1 MNTGGTGAYIVV
13 ELRVT
18 RLMETGVYSFCS
30 NSSYYYAIVCIAR
43 SSSSS
48 KSSDGTA
55 TVRYKYMMMVVVMA
69 AAKRTLGFTPPYIYM
84 YKIEFRRWRSFACA
98 RVHFG
103 VRARVLMRPD
113 GVVSYVRT
121 CIALRLQRAS
131 VSTFHDDDRWRI

>member
-43 SSSSS
+43 SNS
-48 KSSDGTA
+48 SSDGTA
-55 TVRYKYMMMVVVMA
+55 TVRYKYMMMVVVVA

-84 YKIEFRRWRSFACA
+84 YKIEFRRWRSFARA

-103 VRARVLMRPD
+103 VRTRVIYIWRRLVCTYMYCVAITTRKRTD
-113 GVVSYVRT
+113 VS
-121 CIALRLQRAS
+121 
-131 VSTFHDDDRWRI
+131 